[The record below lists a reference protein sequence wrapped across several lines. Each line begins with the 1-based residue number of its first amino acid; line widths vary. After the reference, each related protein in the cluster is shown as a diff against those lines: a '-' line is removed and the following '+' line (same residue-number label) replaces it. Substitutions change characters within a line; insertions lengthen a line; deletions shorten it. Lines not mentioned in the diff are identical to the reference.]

1 MDFEASLRRQYKD
14 DDEEN
19 KRRFKKRY
27 RNIYSGPLDPFF
39 NIKSK
44 PLSITDLIGGDSVAE
59 NSKAGDLR
67 EKEFADDA
75 QYGKPI
81 EQSVYRIKV
90 LDSLF
95 SYRDCDILFNLIF
108 AKMSPSDCTDLWNK
122 MRHLEREFDPTST
135 EGKMVRR
142 VHREINAAEKFWKE
156 RLKRQTESCYVF
168 RMIEES
174 TPTTTYSIA
183 TLAER
188 HLRHSD
194 ILSGKA
200 EPKCVLP
207 LVRADPKK
215 WNPALDNCVRIG
227 AQFVVQIVP
236 KNTGIRGRHMGVYR
250 GRPVRILVDEDKQ
263 SFEIHKIE
271 RTGTEA
277 PKTVKLDMPV
287 LDEYWQ
293 DPNLDRRCAVFR
305 FQLIEPF
312 LVIPV
317 RGKCAFF
324 DLTHPNSQPL
334 IITHSLRHSFRCP
347 LNWGIY
353 EDNDSAP
360 GVSRILYPIVTIDD
374 PISRGTL
381 DVTFRSFLVQVDA
394 ENKTTYTEKW
404 SHVIGQ
410 PGHLKIYNCDTG
422 EISKERDEEFPLYYC
437 DKRNVVLFI
446 CRRPIGCDWRKPI
459 DWDRYLLHFDLESET
474 CEQYNMSE
482 YDIEFKYSF
491 SSHNS
496 LAFVDGTP
504 YLLAPPKC
512 DLSDSRVFKLMR
524 GQMHQISWGLA
535 PTELGSKVRLA
546 SSKSRVA
553 QKLLG
558 RVEIYI

>member
-1 MDFEASLRRQYKD
+1 
-14 DDEEN
+14 
-19 KRRFKKRY
+19 
-27 RNIYSGPLDPFF
+27 
-39 NIKSK
+39 
-44 PLSITDLIGGDSVAE
+44 
-59 NSKAGDLR
+59 
-67 EKEFADDA
+67 
-75 QYGKPI
+75 
-81 EQSVYRIKV
+81 
-90 LDSLF
+90 
-95 SYRDCDILFNLIF
+95 
-108 AKMSPSDCTDLWNK
+108 
-122 MRHLEREFDPTST
+122 
-135 EGKMVRR
+135 
-142 VHREINAAEKFWKE
+142 
-156 RLKRQTESCYVF
+156 
-168 RMIEES
+168 
-174 TPTTTYSIA
+174 
-183 TLAER
+183 
-188 HLRHSD
+188 
-194 ILSGKA
+194 
-200 EPKCVLP
+200 
-207 LVRADPKK
+207 
-215 WNPALDNCVRIG
+215 VRIG
-227 AQFVVQIVP
+227 AQFVVQIFS
-236 KNTGIRGRHMGVYR
+236 K
-250 GRPVRILVDEDKQ
+250 

-271 RTGTEA
+271 RTGTEP

-287 LDEYWQ
+287 LDEYWK
-293 DPNLDRRCAVFR
+293 DPNLDRQSAVFR

-324 DLTHPNSQPL
+324 DLTRPESQPL

-347 LNWGIY
+347 LNFGIY
-353 EDNDSAP
+353 EHNDSAP
-360 GVSRILYPIVTIDD
+360 GVSRILYPIVTIDEH
-374 PISRGTL
+374 ISRGPL
-381 DVTFRSFLVQVDA
+381 DSQGSSVTFRSFLVQVDA

-410 PGHLKIYNCDTG
+410 PGHLKIHNCETG
-422 EISKERDEEFPLYYC
+422 EISKERDEEFPVYYC

-504 YLLAPPKC
+504 YLVS
-512 DLSDSRVFKLMR
+512 DSDSRVFKLMR
-524 GQMHQISWGLA
+524 GQMHQIPSRLA